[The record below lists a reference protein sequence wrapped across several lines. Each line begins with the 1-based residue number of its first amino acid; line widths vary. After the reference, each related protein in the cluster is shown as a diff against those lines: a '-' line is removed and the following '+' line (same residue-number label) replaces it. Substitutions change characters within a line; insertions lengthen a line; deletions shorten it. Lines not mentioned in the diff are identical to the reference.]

1 MKALMEGRD
10 SRRVPGLS
18 DWVLA
23 LPLDFLGDSAFASM
37 LKPPHLPTVPH
48 CSISDEDTHNF
59 GTLLGQRWIPGRPST
74 RPIFRPPPRGY
85 RC

>member
-1 MKALMEGRD
+1 MKALLEDRD
-10 SRRVPGLS
+10 PRRVPGLS

-23 LPLDFLGDSAFASM
+23 LPLDFLGDSAFAST
-37 LKPPHLPTVPH
+37 LKPPQPPTVPH
-48 CSISDEDTHNF
+48 GFISDEDAHNF
-59 GTLLGQRWIPGRPST
+59 GMLLGQRRIPRPPST